1 LDSGA
6 ILVHVKRSPKEMT
19 MDRKKLIAGVV
30 AVLALGGGVAIAA
43 LSAVPGKAVETEFER
58 DAGSGR
64 VEHLLLGFDRLRKR
78 PRIKSLRFK
87 AMAGLGAGAG
97 AILATTARQG
107 LERSARPSG
116 SNGDT

>member
-1 LDSGA
+1 MRVPKTAITRRSGTHKFEA
-6 ILVHVKRSPKEMT
+6 NDENQTLR
-19 MDRKKLIAGVV
+19 VV
-30 AVLALGGGVAIAA
+30 
-43 LSAVPGKAVETEFER
+43 FER